1 MSALKKYIVTIS
13 AISIALLGFITPA
26 AKAFDDVDLDIESTT
41 YELGQEGVLAGTPI
55 VIDLE
60 ISGCDSAP
68 TTLYVQIFN
77 NDDETTIDKNYS
89 RFNEKVDDNYLATW
103 VYTANGDGL
112 ETGEVDVIAFGSG
125 GCLGPDLIE
134 LESSYGDV
142 FPTSSVIA
150 DDLFAFG
157 YPGDGVIHLVWS
169 KAIGATGYE
178 VWYGEDIN
186 GSEMVK
192 AGETTQTTFDL
203 VVGEH
208 IEISKLYKARIT
220 PIANGV
226 YSDGGFAGDNW
237 ATDNRAGVARTWTS
251 LAGDQSANEV
261 SRFDVDDEIQFNMEI
276 GDCTNTS
283 GLLDGSAVFVS
294 LDPSTFLGGYEPI
307 EGFEYQDGE
316 NLTNDAF
323 HKNLQI
329 TQEGQKVI
337 LKWQS
342 VKDMPAGSYV
352 VKARFGDGCPT
363 ERGSYPFG
371 WPLSEYFAF
380 EVTENGKGLP
390 RVREMNAARKLTANS
405 IELTWTAP
413 SNSEDGPFTY
423 RIFETGYSDNPAD
436 WKLLKK
442 TTQRKFVLS
451 GLNPET
457 YKRFAIKVS
466 NSAGSKNYFMDAMT
480 ENWTSK
486 IGRSYTKAQL
496 AKLLAI
502 PKASQAKFK
511 FSLRNFSLADNE
523 CSIKKGKL
531 VFSKSVGVC
540 GIKAT
545 WKVAG
550 KSKSKTFLALSHK

>member
-1 MSALKKYIVTIS
+1 MSPYKKYVVTIS
-13 AISIALLGFITPA
+13 AISIALLGFMTPS

-41 YELGQEGVLAGTPI
+41 YELGQEGVLTGTPI
-55 VIDLE
+55 VIDLQ

-68 TTLYVQIFN
+68 TTLNLQIFN

-112 ETGEVDVIAFGSG
+112 ETGELDVIAFGSG

-134 LESSYGDV
+134 LESAFGDV
-142 FPTSSVIA
+142 FPANATIA
-150 DDLFAFG
+150 NDLDAFA
-157 YPGDGVIHLVWS
+157 YPGDGVLHLVWS
-169 KAIGATGYE
+169 KALGATGYE
-178 VWYGEDIN
+178 VWYSEDID

-192 AGETTQTTFDL
+192 AGETSQTTFDL

-208 IEISKLYKARIT
+208 IEFSKTYKARIT

-226 YSDGGFAGDNW
+226 YSDGGFAGEQW
-237 ATDNRAGVARTWTS
+237 AADNRAGVARTWTS
-251 LAGDQSANEV
+251 IAGDQSANEV
-261 SRFDVDDEIQFNMEI
+261 TRFDVEDEIQFNIEI
-276 GDCTNTS
+276 DDCTNTS
-283 GLLDGSAVFVS
+283 GLLDGSAVSVT
-294 LDPSTFLGGYEPI
+294 LDPSTLLGGYEPI
-307 EGFEYQDGE
+307 EGFEYQDSE
-316 NLTNDAF
+316 NLANDAF

-329 TQEGQKVI
+329 IQEGETLS

-342 VKDMPAGSYV
+342 VQDMPAGRYV
-352 VKARFGDGCPT
+352 VKASFSDGCPT
-363 ERGSYPFG
+363 DGWSYAFG
-371 WPLSEYFAF
+371 APLSEYFAF

-390 RVREMNAARKLTANS
+390 RADEITAARKLTANS
-405 IELTWTAP
+405 IQLTWTAP

-423 RIFETGYSDNPAD
+423 RIFETGYSENPAD

-457 YKRFAIKVS
+457 NKRFTIKVT
-466 NSAGSKNYFMDAMT
+466 NSAGSDYFNVDGVT

-502 PKASQAKFK
+502 PRASQAKFK
-511 FSLRNFSLADNE
+511 FSLKNFSLADNE

-540 GIKAT
+540 GINAT

-550 KSKSKTFLALSHK
+550 KSKSKNFLALSRK

>member
-1 MSALKKYIVTIS
+1 MSTYKKYIVTVS
-13 AISIALLGFITPA
+13 AISVAILGLVTPA
-26 AKAFDDVDLDIESTT
+26 AKAFDDVDLNIESTT
-41 YELGQEGVLAGTPI
+41 HQLGQEAVLTGTPI

-60 ISGCDSAP
+60 IMGCDSAP
-68 TTLYVQIFN
+68 TTINLQILN
-77 NDDETTIDKNYS
+77 NDDQTTIDKSYS
-89 RFNEKVDDNYLATW
+89 RFNEKLDDNFLATW

-112 ETGEVDVIAFGSG
+112 ETGEFEVVAFGSG

-134 LESSYGDV
+134 LDSAFGDV
-142 FPTSSVIA
+142 FPANSTISN
-150 DDLFAFG
+150 DLDAFG
-157 YPGDGVIHLVWS
+157 YPGDGVLHLVWS

-178 VWYGEDIN
+178 VWYREDIEN
-186 GSEMVK
+186 SDWVK
-192 AGETTQTTFDL
+192 AGETTQTTYDL

-208 IEISKLYKARIT
+208 IEFSKLYQARIT

-237 ATDNRAGVARTWTS
+237 TPDTRAGVARTWTS
-251 LAGDQSANEV
+251 IAGDQSANEV
-261 SRFDVDDEIQFNMEI
+261 TRFDVDDEIQFNMEI

-316 NLTNDAF
+316 NLANNAF

-329 TQEGQKVI
+329 TQVGQKVI
-337 LKWQS
+337 FKWQS
-342 VKDMPAGSYV
+342 VQDMPAGRYV
-352 VKARFGDGCPT
+352 VRARFGDGCPI
-363 ERGSYPFG
+363 ERASYPFG

-390 RVREMNAARKLTANS
+390 RAEEITGARKITANS

-413 SNSEDGPFTY
+413 SNSQDGPFTY
-423 RIFETGYSDNPAD
+423 RIFDTGNSENPAD

-442 TTQRKFVLS
+442 TTQRKFVIS
-451 GLNPET
+451 GLQPET
-457 YKRFAIKVS
+457 WMPLAIKVS
-466 NSAGSKNYFMDAMT
+466 NSAGSKNYFMDAVT

-502 PKASQAKFK
+502 PKASRAKFK
-511 FSLRNFSLADNE
+511 FSLKNFSLADNE

-540 GIKAT
+540 GINAT

-550 KSKSKTFLALSHK
+550 KSKSKNFLALSHK

>member
-1 MSALKKYIVTIS
+1 MSTYKKYVVIIS
-13 AISIALLGFITPA
+13 AVSLALLGFMTPA
-26 AKAFDDVDLDIESTT
+26 AKAFDEVDLDIESTT
-41 YELGQEGVLAGTPI
+41 HQLGQEGVLTGTPI
-55 VIDLE
+55 VINLRIME
-60 ISGCDSAP
+60 CDSAP
-68 TTLYVQIFN
+68 TTLNLQIFN
-77 NDDETTIDKNYS
+77 NDDETTIDNSYS
-89 RFNEKVDDNYLATW
+89 RFNEKVDGNYLATW

-112 ETGEVDVIAFGSG
+112 ETGELDVIAFGSG
-125 GCLGPDLIE
+125 GCLGSDLIE
-134 LESSYGDV
+134 LERAYGDV
-142 FPTSSVIA
+142 FPANSVIA
-150 DDLFAFG
+150 DDLLAYGFQ
-157 YPGDGVIHLVWS
+157 GDGVLHLNWS
-169 KAIGATGYE
+169 KAIRATGYE
-178 VWYGEDIN
+178 VWYSEDID

-192 AGETTQTTFDL
+192 AGETSQTSYDL

-208 IEISKLYKARIT
+208 IEFSKLYKARII

-226 YSDGGFAGDNW
+226 YSDGGFVGDQW
-237 ATDNRAGVARTWTS
+237 AQDNTAGVASAWTS
-251 LAGDQSANEV
+251 IAGDQSATEET
-261 SRFDVDDEIQFNMEI
+261 RFDVDDEIQFNMEI
-276 GDCTNTS
+276 GNCTNTS
-283 GLLDGSAVFVS
+283 GLLDGSSVFVT
-294 LDPSTFLGGYEPI
+294 LDSRSVMGIYEPI

-316 NLTNDAF
+316 ILANDSF
-323 HKNLQI
+323 HSNLQV

-337 LKWQS
+337 FKWQS
-342 VKDMPAGSYV
+342 VQDMPAGNYV
-352 VKARFGDGCPT
+352 FKARFGDGCTT
-363 ERGSYPFG
+363 EGWTYTYG
-371 WPLSEYFAF
+371 WPTSETFAF

-390 RVREMNAARKLTANS
+390 RREEMNAARKLTANS

-413 SNSEDGPFTY
+413 INSEDGPFTY
-423 RIFETGYSDNPAD
+423 RIFDTGYSENPAD

-466 NSAGSKNYFMDAMT
+466 NSAGSRNYFMDAVT

-502 PKASQAKFK
+502 PRASQAKFK
-511 FSLRNFSLADNE
+511 FSLKNFALADNE

-550 KSKSKTFLALSHK
+550 KSKSKNFLALSHK